1 MNSIKS
7 AMTPRLTIR
16 KAAAAVGTGAQQQQ
30 QQQAQ
35 PAAPI
40 SNAALTAAVAT
51 SHAGI
56 ATVKSPTLKLSPAA
70 VPRKCG
76 LPRASPVPVTAE
88 PKRRSVSPDPTLDY
102 AGRSK
107 VLSRTP
113 RVPADATLNFLANF
127 DIRYLLPGVGAGAGG
142 ENERTMS
149 FALLHDKIAEIFLIQ
164 MRVTGTF
171 LTVHDPE
178 IFTVR
183 DLMHTFFRNKPIT
196 LCNMPA
202 ENLDLN
208 IATLATT
215 PRALN
220 WSLRAY

>member
-7 AMTPRLTIR
+7 AVAPRLTIR
-16 KAAAAVGTGAQQQQ
+16 KAAAAAAAAGT
-30 QQQAQ
+30 QQQAHQ
-35 PAAPI
+35 PTASI
-40 SNAALTAAVAT
+40 SNAALSAAVAT

-56 ATVKSPTLKLSPAA
+56 AAATQITLSPAA

-76 LPRASPVPVTAE
+76 LPIATPVP
-88 PKRRSVSPDPTLDY
+88 PRRSVSPDPTLDHV
-102 AGRSK
+102 GRSK
-107 VLSRTP
+107 VVSRTP
-113 RVPADATLNFLANF
+113 CVPADATLNFLANF

-149 FALLHDKIAEIFLIQ
+149 FALLHDKIAEKFLIQ

-178 IFTVR
+178 FFTVR
-183 DLMHTFFRNKPIT
+183 DLMHTFFRNKPMT
-196 LCNMPA
+196 LCNLPQ
-202 ENLDLN
+202 EHLDLN
-208 IATLATT
+208 IVTLAKT

>member
-1 MNSIKS
+1 V
-7 AMTPRLTIR
+7 TPRLTIR
-16 KAAAAVGTGAQQQQ
+16 KAAAAAGAQQPP
-30 QQQAQ
+30 Q

-40 SNAALTAAVAT
+40 SNAALSAAVAT

-56 ATVKSPTLKLSPAA
+56 ATASPITLSPAA

-76 LPRASPVPVTAE
+76 LPKATPVP
-88 PKRRSVSPDPTLDY
+88 PRRRVSPDPTIDY

-107 VLSRTP
+107 VVSRTP

-127 DIRYLLPGVGAGAGG
+127 DIRYLIPGVGAGAGG

-149 FALLHDKIAEIFLIQ
+149 FALLHDKIVDKFLIQ

-183 DLMHTFFRNKPIT
+183 DLMHTFFRNKPMT
-196 LCNMPA
+196 LCNLPA
-202 ENLDLN
+202 EYLDTN
-208 IATLATT
+208 IATLAKT
-215 PRALN
+215 PRSLN

>member
-1 MNSIKS
+1 MMNSIKS
-7 AMTPRLTIR
+7 VTPRLTIR
-16 KAAAAVGTGAQQQQ
+16 KAPAT
-30 QQQAQ
+30 
-35 PAAPI
+35 AAPL

-51 SHAGI
+51 SPTGI
-56 ATVKSPTLKLSPAA
+56 TAATPLTLTPAA

-76 LPRASPVPVTAE
+76 LPKATP
-88 PKRRSVSPDPTLDY
+88 RSVSPDPTIDY

-107 VLSRTP
+107 VVSRTP

-127 DIRYLLPGVGAGAGG
+127 DIRYMLPGVGAGAGG
-142 ENERTMS
+142 DLERTMS
-149 FALLHDKIAEIFLIQ
+149 FALLHDKIVNKFLIQ

-183 DLMHTFFRNKPIT
+183 DLMHTFFRNKPMT
-196 LCNMPA
+196 LCNLPP
-202 ENLDLN
+202 EYLDAN
-208 IATLATT
+208 IDTLAKT
-215 PRALN
+215 PRSLN